1 MNLSAKTNDGRT
13 ALFLAAEKNNFEI
26 VELLLK
32 AGDWES
38 LLVVDDKDRS
48 SLWIAASNGH
58 CETLKLILKY
68 SKIHKIFDRVVNMR
82 GGEENVTPI
91 YRAMQRRRF
100 KCVRML
106 KFAGADLNADAKNII
121 SLARVSNFVTIK
133 CLNA

>member
-1 MNLSAKTNDGRT
+1 MDLSAKTSEGRT

-26 VELLLK
+26 VELLLE
-32 AGDWES
+32 AGNWES

-48 SLWIAASNGH
+48 PLWIAASNGH

-106 KFAGADLNADAKNII
+106 KFAGADLNADAKTII
-121 SLARVSNFVTIK
+121 SLARV
-133 CLNA
+133 